1 MEHGS
6 DESSNSEEKSVDT
19 NKGGNNSTNFVN
31 RRTFL
36 GSTSAATAIA
46 LAGCVDGGGSGNT
59 TAPPETSDTTVPG
72 EATNNRPFEGETL
85 TVAVWSGSYAED
97 FEQEIVPLYEEETG
111 ATIEIVPVWSEIV
124 AKIKSAPA
132 DQPPYDL
139 TISEEQ
145 YYHMMVQEEL
155 NLPIRTENVP
165 NLEHVKPYLID
176 HITPHAD
183 NAVPVSYTA
192 HSQVYRNDLGWEPET
207 WQDFLSDEATNVAM
221 EGGFF
226 IYPVLIGAAMSNE
239 QPGAEE
245 LYSGNHDAI
254 FEALEQVDMAQWYA
268 TSADHWQAFEQEV
281 IDVSQFYYTFAVDRT
296 RFGEFDHLSLNVP
309 EGTSMDT
316 NIMSV
321 VRGTQKRDMA
331 EHFLN
336 WWLREDIQTE
346 WSHARGIG
354 PAHTDAGSPDYMKD
368 DGFPLTNEAVSK
380 MAYVDWGYLEDHS
393 ADLSE
398 RWKELKQQT
407 G

>member
-1 MEHGS
+1 MEQDS
-6 DESSNSEEKSVDT
+6 DVSGNSGEKSMDM
-19 NKGGNNSTNFVN
+19 NNGGNNSIGSVD

-36 GSTSAATAIA
+36 GSAGAATAIA
-46 LAGCVDGGGSGNT
+46 LAGCTEGQSGNN
-59 TAPPETSDTTVPG
+59 TTVSG
-72 EATNNRPFEGETL
+72 EATNTKPYEGETL
-85 TVAVWSGSYAED
+85 NVAVWSGSYAED

-111 ATIEIVPVWSEIV
+111 ATIETVPVWSEIV
-124 AKIKSAPA
+124 AKIKSAPE

-145 YYHMMVQEEL
+145 YYYMMVQEGL
-155 NLPIRTENVP
+155 SQPIRTENVP
-165 NLEHVKPYLID
+165 NLENVKPYLLD
-176 HITPHAD
+176 HIPPHAD

-192 HSQVYRNDLGWEPET
+192 HMQVYRNDLGWEPET
-207 WQDFLSDEATNVAM
+207 WQDFLSEEATNVGM
-221 EGGFF
+221 EGGYF
-226 IYPVLIGAAMSNE
+226 IYPVLIGAEMSDE

-245 LYSGNHDAI
+245 LYSGSHDAI

-309 EGTSMDT
+309 ERTSFDT

-321 VRGTQKRDMA
+321 VRGTRKRDMA

-354 PAHTDAGSPDYMKD
+354 PAHTDASSPDYMKD

-380 MAYVDWGYLEDHS
+380 MAYVDWGYLMDYSE
-393 ADLSE
+393 DLSQ